1 MSMGR
6 HFPRAGLVLYS
17 SPAGPTQLVGQG
29 GLSDDIVTVSDLSV
43 SVCRHQRLY
52 VNYIVLHSRY
62 TYTYLI

>member
-43 SVCRHQRLY
+43 SVCPHQRL
-52 VNYIVLHSRY
+52 
-62 TYTYLI
+62 